1 MNILMDAVE
10 EGQIIIGLASNGIH
24 SNGYSLV
31 RKLIQES
38 GINLNDSF
46 DGSTYLDTFL
56 APTQLYVKPILTLK
70 EKLKSKA

>member
-1 MNILMDAVE
+1 MNILTSEVE

-46 DGSTYLDTFL
+46 DGSTYLDTF
-56 APTQLYVKPILTLK
+56 
-70 EKLKSKA
+70 